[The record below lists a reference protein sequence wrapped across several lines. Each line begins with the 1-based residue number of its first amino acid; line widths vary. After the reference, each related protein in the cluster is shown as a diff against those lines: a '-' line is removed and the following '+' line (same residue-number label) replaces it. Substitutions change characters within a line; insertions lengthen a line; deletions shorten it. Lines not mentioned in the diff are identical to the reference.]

1 MKSASNF
8 SIFTD
13 GAARGNPGP
22 AAAAFLFVKNDRIVH
37 QQNYFLGNQTN
48 NQAEYQAIIKALE
61 IAKEYT
67 NESIILA
74 SDSELVIKQL
84 NGEYKVK
91 NPHLRILYRK
101 VKHYLQFYSS
111 VKFLHVP
118 RTNQWIKQADKLCND
133 LLNKQHNEP
142 H

>member
-1 MKSASNF
+1 M
-8 SIFTD
+8 TE
-13 GAARGNPGP
+13 
-22 AAAAFLFVKNDRIVH
+22 LFISR
-37 QQNYFLGNQTN
+37 T
-48 NQAEYQAIIKALE
+48 QAEYQAIIKALE

-91 NPHLRILYRK
+91 NSHLRILYRK

-133 LLNKQHNEP
+133 LLNKQHNIAIIHP
-142 H
+142 NMFFSRNQALTRFDDI